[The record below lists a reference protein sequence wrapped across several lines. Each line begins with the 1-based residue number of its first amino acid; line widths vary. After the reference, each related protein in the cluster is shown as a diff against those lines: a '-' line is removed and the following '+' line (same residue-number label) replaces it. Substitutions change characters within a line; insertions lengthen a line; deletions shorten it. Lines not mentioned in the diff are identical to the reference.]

1 MEDTRPLCN
10 WPLDKNGLANIRD
23 MVEPPGGCRLP
34 PGLRGWRSDIS
45 LVDENGHPADSDDP
59 AADKCNHRDTPE
71 WKAKHHRATV
81 QVHPKKERPMS
92 LPHVAVTPDQA
103 APVADAPATAL
114 PAPQSASVAPPAP
127 PTAEDLAR
135 VAQGAGGGLNGI
147 VMALIAVAGGGGAI
161 WKYLQSRQKASAKK
175 DELEHE
181 QRMKELDLQQK
192 SNEDQHKACDA
203 AREALATRVAALD
216 ERVTALS
223 FNIRDLQSR
232 LQELMDKLD
241 KIQDALVKLAADD
254 RELNER
260 LEELEDEKPK
270 RRTR

>member
-1 MEDTRPLCN
+1 MEDARPICN

-34 PGLRGWRSDIS
+34 PGLRGWKSDVS

-81 QVHPKKERPMS
+81 RVQPKKE
-92 LPHVAVTPDQA
+92 TPVPAQA
-103 APVADAPATAL
+103 AQIPEAPATAL
-114 PAPQSASVAPPAP
+114 PAPQSASVAVPAA
-127 PTAEDLAR
+127 PTADDLAR

-161 WKYLQSRQKASAKK
+161 WKYLQSKQKAAAKK

-203 AREALATRVAALD
+203 AREALAARVAALD
-216 ERVTALS
+216 ERVTSLS
-223 FNIRDLQSR
+223 FNIRDMQSR

-254 RELNER
+254 RELEER
-260 LEELEDEKPK
+260 LEELEEADELKSK
-270 RRTR
+270 RKSR